1 MDDIRPI
8 GPPPVLSAQDR
19 RLREAAIR
27 LEGAFLAEML
37 SAAGL
42 GQSREGLGGG
52 GVGED
57 QVASLLTQRQAAAMA
72 EAGGIGLAESIFQSL
87 KERADD

>member
-8 GPPPVLSAQDR
+8 GPPPAINAQDQ
-19 RLREAAIR
+19 RLREASIR

-37 SAAGL
+37 TSAGL

-57 QVASLLTQRQAAAMA
+57 QFASLLTQHQAAAMA
-72 EAGGIGLAESIFQSL
+72 ESGGIGLAESIFQSL
-87 KERADD
+87 KERARD